1 MREREK
7 MSSHRRCCCGN
18 SIIETCSVCYYIP
31 NPLPGEC
38 EECQSGNEA
47 TVSFS
52 SSFPSPTVRTMKTWS
67 NVVVTNTIDN
77 FVYPCYSAK
86 GICNVFDENG
96 VFLYSQ
102 SSTPAPWNPC
112 CTWICIGTEYGEPV
126 VQEGEFPLE
135 IRTAGGGMQGGV
147 FGTCELCQ
155 TYTPNTFIRSLSFR
169 SYPIEIVFKRYKRVV
184 SGTFISFCDYR
195 AFINGIGP
203 PYSGAKGSANYY
215 HCIALSRRPN
225 GNFTVP
231 GTNPPQ
237 TEPQVDPNGT
247 MFWPCRNPFGDPSFA
262 NSSGGKQ
269 FPDSIYDAGA
279 GDEADPALLGTECTR
294 CLDFYAQDGD
304 QTVFDVIHSNA
315 QPDETD
321 LWRKKFSVIKINHN
335 YYGDYYGLGQPFP
348 FYPIYQDFTSC
359 LLKENYLAQNPPY
372 GPIDKIFAQI
382 ELYYFKPLEN
392 CATEFNNSR
401 CFNKGTYKL
410 FYVITKYNP
419 GELVP
424 EAERPYAP
432 LPPSGGGGL
441 GTPKWYSGTPDNL
454 PRNDFIYPQTITLS

>member
-1 MREREK
+1 

-67 NVVVTNTIDN
+67 NVVVTNTIDDYVMPCPN
-77 FVYPCYSAK
+77 FPGEPPRCA
-86 GICNVFDENG
+86 IFDENG
-96 VFLYSQ
+96 VQVNSRDADA
-102 SSTPAPWNPC
+102 APWNPC
-112 CTWICIGTEYGEPV
+112 CTAICIGTKYGEPV
-126 VQEGEFPLE
+126 VEEGEFPLE
-135 IRTAGGGMQGGV
+135 IRTAGGGMQGGG
-147 FGTCELCQ
+147 FCPTCVN
-155 TYTPNTFIRSLSFR
+155 YTPNTFIRSLSPR
-169 SYPIEIVFKRYKRVV
+169 SYSIEIVFKRYRRGV
-184 SGTFISFCDYR
+184 SGTFFCDYR
-195 AFINGIGP
+195 AFINGIEPGG
-203 PYSGAKGSANYY
+203 GANGNANYY

-225 GNFTVP
+225 GNITVP

-262 NSSGGKQ
+262 NSSGGRQ
-269 FPDSIYDAGA
+269 FPDSIYDGNI
-279 GDEADPALLGTECTR
+279 GEEDPALFGTECTR
-294 CLDFYAQDGD
+294 CLDFYAEDGD

-321 LWRKKFSVIKINHN
+321 LWRKKFSVIKINH
-335 YYGDYYGLGQPFP
+335 YHYGDYYGSAFDSEAST
-348 FYPIYQDFTSC
+348 FYEIYQDFTGC
-359 LLKENYLAQNPPY
+359 LLKENYLAQNPPN
-372 GPIDKIFAQI
+372 GPIDSIFAEIQ
-382 ELYYFKPLEN
+382 LYYFKPLEN

-410 FYVITKYNP
+410 FYVITRYNP
-419 GELVP
+419 RRLVP
-424 EAERPYAP
+424 EAERPYVP
-432 LPPSGGGGL
+432 LSSSGGFGI
-441 GTPKWYSGTPDNL
+441 PKWYSGTPDNL